1 MAAVCCHRNRW
12 LPHSLSKLTH
22 ISFLLPPDFI
32 FVVRHGE
39 TKANE
44 KGIEAGPLDY
54 PLAEKGR
61 KEVEFIAKTLSDV
74 KIKEVYSSPVFRAVQ
89 TAKILAR
96 PHKLKVKTL
105 NELTEAKIKPEF
117 VGKKGRHHILTDPE
131 AYSETN
137 RDLLARASEAFRIVS
152 KRSSGNAIMVSH
164 GDVITALLE
173 DIVERKFS
181 TEKYYVLH
189 PDPASLS
196 TIKLG
201 DRPSLILYNYH
212 RKMFAN
218 Y

>member
-1 MAAVCCHRNRW
+1 
-12 LPHSLSKLTH
+12 LPA
-22 ISFLLPPDFI
+22 DFV

-54 PLAEKGR
+54 PLTMKGR
-61 KEVEFIAKTLSDV
+61 KEVEFIANTLSGA

-105 NELTEAKIKPEF
+105 NQLTEAKIKSEF

-137 RDLLARASEAFRIVS
+137 KDLLTRALQALRIAS
-152 KRSSGNAIMVSH
+152 KSTGNAIMVSH

-173 DIVERKFS
+173 EIVERKLT

-189 PDPASLS
+189 PDPASLNI
-196 TIKLG
+196 IKLAV
-201 DRPSLILYNYH
+201 RPSLVLYNYH
-212 RKMFAN
+212 RKMFAG

>member
-1 MAAVCCHRNRW
+1 LLIIGRLIA
-12 LPHSLSKLTH
+12 LPVE
-22 ISFLLPPDFI
+22 FI

-44 KGIEAGPLDY
+44 RGIEAGPLDY
-54 PLAEKGR
+54 HLAKKGV
-61 KEVEFIAKTLSDV
+61 KAVEFIAKTLSDA
-74 KIKEVYSSPVFRAVQ
+74 KIEGVYSSPVYRAVQ

-105 NELTEAKIKPEF
+105 EELTEAKIKPQF

-131 AYSETN
+131 AFEETN
-137 RDLLARASEAFRIVS
+137 HELLERSYKAMEIIKSASP
-152 KRSSGNAIMVSH
+152 GNAILVSH

-173 DIVERKFS
+173 DIVERKPS

-189 PDPASLS
+189 PDPASLNV
-196 TIKLG
+196 IKLG
-201 DRPSLILYNYH
+201 DKPSLVLYNYH
-212 RKMFAN
+212 KGMFAD